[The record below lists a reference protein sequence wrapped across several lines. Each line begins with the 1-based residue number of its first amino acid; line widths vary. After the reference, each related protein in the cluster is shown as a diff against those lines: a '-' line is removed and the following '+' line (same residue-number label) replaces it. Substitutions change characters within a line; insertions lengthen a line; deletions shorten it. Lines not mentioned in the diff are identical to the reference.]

1 MRSIL
6 LHSGLAALA
15 AFSLIGI
22 GRIEPWSL
30 LYRPR
35 RFGQSRGRKKAGPL
49 VGFRVFL
56 LFHSRPW
63 IGRERL
69 IYTLGLRAEGQER
82 RLRGAVRKVMAA
94 TAAGGPIRGRGVAA
108 KGTAEGPTGETG
120 RKGEECPVRA
130 VAEVT
135 NI

>member
-15 AFSLIGI
+15 AFFLVGI

-35 RFGQSRGRKKAGPL
+35 RVWRGAREEEAGPL
-49 VGFRVFL
+49 VGFQVFL
-56 LFHSRPW
+56 LSHSRPW

-69 IYTLGLRAEGQER
+69 IYTLRLRAEGREKVEGGSCLWARWR
-82 RLRGAVRKVMAA
+82 RLR
-94 TAAGGPIRGRGVAA
+94 
-108 KGTAEGPTGETG
+108 
-120 RKGEECPVRA
+120 PVWA
-130 VAEVT
+130 D
-135 NI
+135 

>member
-35 RFGQSRGRKKAGPL
+35 RVRTVAREEEGGS
-49 VGFRVFL
+49 
-56 LFHSRPW
+56 
-63 IGRERL
+63 IGWL
-69 IYTLGLRAEGQER
+69 SGLPA
-82 RLRGAVRKVMAA
+82 L
-94 TAAGGPIRGRGVAA
+94 PFSSLDW
-108 KGTAEGPTGETG
+108 P
-120 RKGEECPVRA
+120 
-130 VAEVT
+130 
-135 NI
+135 